1 MGKKIDSAIGTK
13 DVNTQTIT
21 NKGTTD
27 LNYKLIF
34 LANNVMILKSRF
46 QKHNNIEN
54 FEAYLNVKDED
65 EQDYAEGLSK
75 QDLDEIQAIRNS
87 PNVFENLA
95 KLIAPSVLENIEVK
109 KGILLMLFSG
119 VNKRTRDGMKLRG
132 DINICLVGDPSTA
145 KS

>member
-34 LANNVMILKSRF
+34 LANNVLILKSRF

-65 EQDYAEGLSK
+65 E
-75 QDLDEIQAIRNS
+75 
-87 PNVFENLA
+87 
-95 KLIAPSVLENIEVK
+95 
-109 KGILLMLFSG
+109 
-119 VNKRTRDGMKLRG
+119 
-132 DINICLVGDPSTA
+132 
-145 KS
+145 